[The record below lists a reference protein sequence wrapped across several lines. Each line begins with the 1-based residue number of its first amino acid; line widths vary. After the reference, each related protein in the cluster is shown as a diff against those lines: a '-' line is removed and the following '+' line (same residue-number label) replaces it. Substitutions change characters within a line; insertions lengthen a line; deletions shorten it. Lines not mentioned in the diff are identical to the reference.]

1 MGDFAGGCLK
11 YLRAHPVRRLSLA
24 GGFAKLSKLAQG
36 HLDLHS
42 GASQIDQAFLA
53 AALARLGASEA
64 VIEGAGQANSAN
76 QVLAQSQEAGLPLG
90 DHIAGQARATAL
102 ATLAGE
108 TAVEVLIFNRE
119 GEVVGR
125 AGFA

>member
-1 MGDFAGGCLK
+1 V
-11 YLRAHPVRRLSLA
+11 PRLTLA

-42 GASQIDQAFLA
+42 GASQIDREFLA
-53 AALARLGASEA
+53 GSMATLGAPETL
-64 VIEGAGQANSAN
+64 IETARGANTAN
-76 QVLAQSQEAGLPLG
+76 QVLALARQAGLALG
-90 DHIAGQARATAL
+90 DRIAAQARATAL
-102 ATLAGE
+102 ATLAGA
-108 TAVEVLIFNRE
+108 TAVEVLVFDRE